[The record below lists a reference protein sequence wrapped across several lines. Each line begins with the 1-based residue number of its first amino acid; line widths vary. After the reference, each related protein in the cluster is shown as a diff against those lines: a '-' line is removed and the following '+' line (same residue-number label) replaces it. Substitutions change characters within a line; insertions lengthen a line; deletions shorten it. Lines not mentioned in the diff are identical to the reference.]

1 MNVAP
6 DICTD
11 EEIKTLVHTFYAE
24 VRRDDLIGPV
34 FNQHI
39 DDWDHHLARLVDF
52 WSSILRGTGRYSGT
66 PMQKHIA
73 LPELNP
79 ALFERWL
86 SLFNETLS
94 KQPNAAMRERASAAA
109 QRIAQSLWYAWQM
122 DRAPEKLPSDL
133 KFKQ

>member
-1 MNVAP
+1 MLNPP

-11 EEIKTLVHTFYAE
+11 EEIADLVHKFYAR

-34 FNQHI
+34 FNTHV
-39 DDWDHHLARLVDF
+39 DDWDHHLDRLVDF
-52 WSSILRGTGRYSGT
+52 WSSILRSTGRYSGT

-79 ALFERWL
+79 EFFQRWL
-86 SLFNETLS
+86 SLFEETLAA
-94 KQPNAAMRERASAAA
+94 QPNQALRERALPAA

-122 DRAPEKLPSDL
+122 ERDPKKIPTDLPR
-133 KFKQ
+133 

>member
-1 MNVAP
+1 MLKPP
-6 DICTD
+6 DVCTD
-11 EEIKTLVHTFYAE
+11 EEITNLVHRFYAK

-34 FNQHI
+34 FNAHI

-66 PMQKHIA
+66 PMQKHIG

-79 ALFERWL
+79 EFFQRWL
-86 SLFNETLS
+86 TLFDETLS
-94 KQPNAAMRERASAAA
+94 EQPNAAMRERALPAA

-122 DRAPEKLPSDL
+122 DRDPAKIPKDLPKS
-133 KFKQ
+133 